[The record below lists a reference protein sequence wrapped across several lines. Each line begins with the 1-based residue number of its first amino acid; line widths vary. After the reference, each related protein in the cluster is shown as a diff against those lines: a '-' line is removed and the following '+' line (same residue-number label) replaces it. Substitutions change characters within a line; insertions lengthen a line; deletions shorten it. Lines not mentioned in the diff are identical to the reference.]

1 MIKEAIIKLAAKE
14 NLTYEMAEGAMDEI
28 MSGKADPVQISAF
41 LTAMS
46 MKGETIEEI
55 TACANGMR
63 KHAVPLKHKG
73 DVLEIVGTGGDH
85 SNSFNISTTAALV
98 VASYG
103 IPVAKH
109 GNRAA
114 SSQSGAADCLEA
126 LGVKIDLDP
135 SKNEEVLEKAG
146 ICFLFAQKYHS
157 SMRFVAPVRKMLGI
171 RTIFNILGPLTNPA
185 AASLQVMGVYEEG
198 LVRPMAE
205 VLSNLGVRRGMVVYG
220 EDCLDEISLS
230 APTKVCEIDHGS
242 FAEYEITPEEFG
254 LKRCSKKDLAGGSP
268 EENAAIT
275 REILSGKKGPGR
287 DAVVLNAAAALSI
300 AKENL
305 SMKEGVALA
314 EELIDTGKAKEKLET
329 FIRITN
335 EE

>member
-1 MIKEAIIKLAAKE
+1 
-14 NLTYEMAEGAMDEI
+14 
-28 MSGKADPVQISAF
+28 
-41 LTAMS
+41 
-46 MKGETIEEI
+46 
-55 TACANGMR
+55 
-63 KHAVPLKHKG
+63 
-73 DVLEIVGTGGDH
+73 
-85 SNSFNISTTAALV
+85 
-98 VASYG
+98 
-103 IPVAKH
+103 
-109 GNRAA
+109 
-114 SSQSGAADCLEA
+114 
-126 LGVKIDLDP
+126 
-135 SKNEEVLEKAG
+135 
-146 ICFLFAQKYHS
+146 
-157 SMRFVAPVRKMLGI
+157 MRFVAPVRKMLGI

-230 APTKVCEIDHGS
+230 APTKVCEIKDGT
-242 FAEYEITPEEFG
+242 FEEYVITPEEFG